1 MRQLILNSLS
11 KIYNKVKSS
20 EYFSKL
26 YYSVANSS
34 YFNSFLEQ
42 EKMLADKG
50 RMDAYHKA
58 ITAHVK
64 KDDVVI
70 DLGTGTG
77 ILSFFASKNSPKK
90 IYAVEHGAI
99 IESAKKIAAHNNI
112 SCIEFVNTNSKDFT
126 SDEKADIIIHEQI
139 GALLF
144 DENMNENII
153 DLRDR
158 LLKKGG
164 KILPGKFEVYLVP
177 VKLKKNY
184 TVPFIWEQEI
194 HGIKYDCFD
203 ELKSDIS
210 AGYGIL
216 YTRPENID
224 CFLSE
229 PEKILFFDMET
240 MSDKD
245 IQRQFS
251 IKSKITKDSECNGLC
266 FFFDIIFDNE
276 NKLST
281 NPLTSS
287 THWNIPILR
296 TESMHFKTGD
306 EIKYSFEWKDPA
318 DLSTYKWKLLSS
330 N

>member
-1 MRQLILNSLS
+1 MKQLLLNSLG
-11 KIYNKVKSS
+11 KIHNKIKSS

-26 YYSVANSS
+26 YYSVANRN

-50 RMDAYHKA
+50 RMNAYHKA
-58 ITAHVK
+58 ITSHVN
-64 KDDVVI
+64 KDDIVI

-77 ILSFFASKNSPKK
+77 ILSFFASQKSPKK
-90 IYAVEHGAI
+90 IYAIEHGAI
-99 IESAKKIAAHNNI
+99 IESAKKIAVHNNI
-112 SCIEFVNTNSKDFT
+112 TSIDFVNVNSKNFT
-126 SDEKADIIIHEQI
+126 AVDKADILIHEQI

-144 DENMNENII
+144 DENMNENIL

-158 LLKKGG
+158 MLKQNG
-164 KILPGKFEVYLVP
+164 KILPAKFEVYLVP
-177 VKLKKNY
+177 VKLKSNY
-184 TVPFIWEQEI
+184 TVPYIWEQNI

-203 ELKSDIS
+203 EMKSDIS

-229 PEKILFFDMET
+229 PEKILFFDLEKMN
-240 MSDKD
+240 DKD
-245 IQRQFS
+245 IQRHFS
-251 IKSKITKDSECNGLC
+251 INSVIIKDGECSGLC
-266 FFFDIIFDNE
+266 FFFDIIFDDE

-296 TESMHFKTGD
+296 TESKYFKTGD
-306 EIKYSFEWKDPA
+306 EISYSFEWKDPA
-318 DLSTYKWKLLSS
+318 DLSTYKWKF
-330 N
+330 NN